1 MASYSNSKSKDK
13 KVDQVK
19 IGRTKK
25 KFTKNKPKQRS
36 IDPSIAKKEN
46 ESRRLLNRFDK
57 NNIPANNEDSI
68 IFEQIRK
75 NYTNRSVVKNID
87 TAFSYYKFPPTTKLN
102 VADFSIPDQN
112 IDILEDVQ
120 KSLVKDAPDNISGY
134 HKIPNSIYPLLG
146 GNQYK
151 KTSVKWQ
158 SSWNIYEKNGSG
170 WGESRRKAP
179 FFQTISGQP
188 LIDGNF
194 YLTPDIIKTCQ
205 EQGKV
210 IKFKIQFAFKMKGTD
225 EGTMRRRYIEGKPE
239 VAYNPAPVEGVPY
252 PYDYNT
258 GFLIHLRRESA
269 VSGWH
274 HDRPTGNDGKLI
286 YNASSGVEANIDYNS
301 YRTSRGTT
309 WSNANPSNK
318 KFGIKC
324 NLHYIIDPR
333 VMKEYDL
340 WNVGTS
346 GGNAGYYITDGSYWE
361 VDLIDDPGKGVASYN
376 ERSKYYGKQVILP
389 RMKQNGYDTRNQN
402 ILPAIGPGA
411 PNKAEIARNAAAVA
425 KAARE
430 KKEKEAKALAAW
442 QKGEAE
448 RIKKLA
454 EDLKVQKIDVTQ
466 LGQAFKDLPFFSDI
480 RLKKNINLI
489 GTSPSGLNIY
499 SFEFKDPSYGEG
511 LFQGVISKEVPEKA
525 IIVNSNGYDMV
536 NYDMIDVEFKQ
547 I

>member
-19 IGRTKK
+19 MGRPKK

-134 HKIPNSIYPLLG
+134 HKIPDSIYPQLG
-146 GNQYK
+146 GGRYK
-151 KTSVKWQ
+151 KTSVSWQ
-158 SSWNIYEKNGSG
+158 STWNIYEKNGSG
-170 WGESRRKAP
+170 WGEQTRKAP

-188 LIDGNF
+188 LIDGDF
-194 YLTPDIIKTCQ
+194 YLTPDIIKSVQ
-205 EQGKV
+205 EQGKA
-210 IKFKIQFAFKMKGTD
+210 IKFKICFAFKMKGSS
-225 EGTMRRRYIEGKPE
+225 EAVMRLRYAAGEPE
-239 VAYNPAPVEGVPY
+239 VAYNPAPVDGVPY
-252 PYDYNT
+252 PYDYNNE
-258 GFLIHLRRESA
+258 FKIQLRRSSA

-274 HDRPTGNDGKLI
+274 HDSPTGNDGKLI
-286 YNASSGVEANIDYNS
+286 YNASGGTLAKIDYNS
-301 YRTSRGTT
+301 YREYRGAA
-309 WSNANPSNK
+309 WSQANPSNK
-318 KFGIKC
+318 SFSIKC

-340 WNVGTS
+340 WNVAT
-346 GGNAGYYITDGSYWE
+346 GGVNGAGYYITDGSYWE

-389 RMKQNGYDTRNQN
+389 KKKQGGYDTLTQN

-411 PNKAEIARNAAAVA
+411 PTKAEIARNAAAAA

-430 KKEKEAKALAAW
+430 KKAREAKALAAW

-454 EDLKVQKIDVTQ
+454 EDLKVQTIDKA
-466 LGQAFKDLPFFSDI
+466 L
-480 RLKKNINLI
+480 NL
-489 GTSPSGLNIY
+489 
-499 SFEFKDPSYGEG
+499 
-511 LFQGVISKEVPEKA
+511 V
-525 IIVNSNGYDMV
+525 
-536 NYDMIDVEFKQ
+536 KQ
-547 I
+547 IKGKL